1 MNLYIY
7 IYMYTYG
14 VLTVCS
20 TPNSDGFFPISWTQL
35 REEPALSVIR
45 HPLLVVNYPLSRN
58 KHAKSAG
65 TILVVDLES

>member
-45 HPLLVVNYPLSRN
+45 HPFLVVNYPLSRN